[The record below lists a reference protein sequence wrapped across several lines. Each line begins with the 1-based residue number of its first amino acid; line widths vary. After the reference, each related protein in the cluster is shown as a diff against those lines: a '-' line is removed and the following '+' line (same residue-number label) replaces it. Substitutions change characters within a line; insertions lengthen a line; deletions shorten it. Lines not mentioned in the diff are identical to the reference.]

1 MPTAWHKVR
10 GIEVELAMILLT
22 VIIVTIGHGHPRR
35 RGHSGAT
42 GRDRAGGS
50 MNCLVAETVYASF
63 VHRRM
68 AWDVAFAFA
77 NTGYAVAY
85 VRGSCVPQ
93 PVVSRCSNGV
103 HRCVAIPGRQALA
116 N

>member
-1 MPTAWHKVR
+1 
-10 GIEVELAMILLT
+10 MILLT
-22 VIIVTIGHGHPRR
+22 VIIGDDLVTAILDDADMLEAEP
-35 RGHSGAT
+35 
-42 GRDRAGGS
+42 GGS
-50 MNCLVAETVYASF
+50 LNCLVAETVYASF

-68 AWDVAFAFA
+68 AWDAVFAFA

>member
-1 MPTAWHKVR
+1 LVTA
-10 GIEVELAMILLT
+10 ILDDADILAQPGET
-22 VIIVTIGHGHPRR
+22 ER
-35 RGHSGAT
+35 
-42 GRDRAGGS
+42 GGS

-85 VRGSCVPQ
+85 VRGSYVPE
-93 PVVSRCSNGV
+93 PAVSNRSKEASLVDHLVG
-103 HRCVAIPGRQALA
+103 AGE
-116 N
+116 